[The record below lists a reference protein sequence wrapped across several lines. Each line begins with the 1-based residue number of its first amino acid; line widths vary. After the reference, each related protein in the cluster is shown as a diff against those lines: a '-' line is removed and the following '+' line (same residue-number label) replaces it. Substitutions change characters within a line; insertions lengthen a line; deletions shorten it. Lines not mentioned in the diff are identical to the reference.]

1 MPSSPITFGMCV
13 EPGKLELQAIIFAK
27 ALRTLGGSYA
37 ETPVVMVSPRAKPF
51 TASAAATLNELDC
64 KLLVEDLNIDYRTYP
79 LANKP
84 FAAAWIAEQLG
95 SPLWFFDCDTF
106 VTSDLAPVAELLNEE
121 TDAILR
127 CVWPGGFKDIG
138 SYGPGDPKDAWWK
151 AAYNLCDAIHEPYT
165 WAPWAQRKIRGYWN
179 SGVIISRDNA
189 LFTEWLRCFRLLKTS
204 SLDLTRP
211 AYLEQVAFAVAM
223 ATTGMRSKSLPGVNV
238 ALEQI
243 SRIPPHELHVVHYAG
258 PGQKHIFAL
267 DKDNKLAFAHS
278 GILDHPNGH
287 TLLSLIS
294 DTLKLHNRAAVSV
307 PFSKQH
313 QRN

>member
-37 ETPVVMVSPRAKPF
+37 ETPVLMVSPRAKPF

-64 KLLVEDLNIDYRTYP
+64 KLLVEDLNTDYRTYP

-106 VTSDLAPVAELLNEE
+106 VTSDLAPVAELLEEE

-127 CVWPGGFKDIG
+127 CVWSGGFKDIG
-138 SYGPGDPKDAWWK
+138 SYGPGEHKDIWWR
-151 AAYNLCDAIHEPYT
+151 AAYNLCDAIYEPYT
-165 WAPWAQRKIRGYWN
+165 WAPWACRNIRGYWN
-179 SGVIISRDNA
+179 SGVIISRDNK

-204 SLDLTRP
+204 SLELSRP
-211 AYLEQVAFAVAM
+211 AYLEQVAFSVAVAS
-223 ATTGMRSKSLPGVNV
+223 TGMRTKSLPGVNV
-238 ALEQI
+238 GLEQI
-243 SRIPPHELHVVHYAG
+243 SRIPPHELYVVHYAG
-258 PGQKHIFAL
+258 PGQKQIFTF
-267 DKDNKLAFAHS
+267 DKDHQLNLAHS
-278 GILDHPNGH
+278 GILNHPNGH
-287 TLLSLIS
+287 TLLTIITESLN
-294 DTLKLHNRAAVSV
+294 LHRAADVSAHR
-307 PFSKQH
+307 PSTSAAI
-313 QRN
+313 